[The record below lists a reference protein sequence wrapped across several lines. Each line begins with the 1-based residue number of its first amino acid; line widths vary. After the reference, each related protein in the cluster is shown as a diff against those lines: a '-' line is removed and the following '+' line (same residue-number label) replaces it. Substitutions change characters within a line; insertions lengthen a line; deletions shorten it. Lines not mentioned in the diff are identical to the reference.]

1 MRLEAGH
8 EVLEVRLIG
17 LPVTVQ
23 ETHSQVLHDVPER
36 GDASTHRTRHPTQTQ
51 SSPSSRRRSQ
61 PLGRTSAAVVLRLVQ
76 LVHIARQD
84 HLEIGDEESQETEID
99 ALHVKRGVSTN
110 HQVRFAVAA
119 DSVSDQW
126 PDQRQNTE
134 IDYLQRHRKHC
145 PQSEDNKPKLLSLR
159 PSFLCS
165 VRVQN
170 SCIRFPGK
178 KRMGIS
184 CTVRGVA
191 KREW

>member
-1 MRLEAGH
+1 MYPNVGTLLRIGRGTQRKPNRALHHGG
-8 EVLEVRLIG
+8 EVSLSVEHLQEVVAEQPVQLG
-17 LPVTVQ
+17 LV
-23 ETHSQVLHDVPER
+23 VLDV
-36 GDASTHRTRHPTQTQ
+36 H
-51 SSPSSRRRSQ
+51 
-61 PLGRTSAAVVLRLVQ
+61 AAVVLRLVQ

-184 CTVRGVA
+184 CTVRGVT